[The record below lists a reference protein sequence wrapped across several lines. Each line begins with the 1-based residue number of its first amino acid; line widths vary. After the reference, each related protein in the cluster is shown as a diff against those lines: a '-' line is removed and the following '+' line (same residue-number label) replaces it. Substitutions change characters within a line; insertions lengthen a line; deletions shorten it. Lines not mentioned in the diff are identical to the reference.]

1 MSTLSYAF
9 AKVTTGFRLAD
20 IALKG
25 IEMCFHRISRIL
37 LTRPSA
43 FIIPTVK
50 QQIALTLSKATVGS
64 LTIIENG
71 ESMVFGNPDDGG
83 PHICLT
89 VLSEQFWVRL
99 MLVQDL
105 GFAEAYMAGEIAV
118 DNLVNFIRFYIY
130 NRAALDTASSSP
142 LVSSLMY
149 LASTRFG
156 NSVLN
161 TASNISAHYDLG
173 NEMFEMF
180 LDSSM
185 TYSCAIWDGPG
196 DTLEAAQ
203 LRKLDMLIDK
213 AHLRPTD
220 YVLDLGCG
228 WGSLSMRAVQ
238 RTGCRV
244 LGITLSTEQKEVAE
258 QRIAKAGMSDRIKI
272 MLIDYRNLNP
282 AEHCFDRI
290 ISLEMVEHV
299 GYEYLPVYFEQC
311 HKLLHP
317 QHGVM
322 VLQAST
328 MNEERYSEY
337 RHTVDFINKHIFP
350 GGHCPS
356 VSALVAGATK
366 GSNGMLMLES
376 AANFPDH
383 YARTLRVWRE
393 RFLSGYDKV
402 LAMVAPKNPQ
412 LILQERELVCSADNS
427 ANNCD
432 TDRPRISSDSSA
444 TKCGSDTADS
454 ITDTLDKTGSV
465 GTRVTSYNDVFRR
478 KWEYYFAYCEGA
490 FATRTL
496 GCTQL
501 VFSRTYNECLSDA
514 SILV

>member
-1 MSTLSYAF
+1 
-9 AKVTTGFRLAD
+9 
-20 IALKG
+20 
-25 IEMCFHRISRIL
+25 
-37 LTRPSA
+37 
-43 FIIPTVK
+43 
-50 QQIALTLSKATVGS
+50 
-64 LTIIENG
+64 
-71 ESMVFGNPDDGG
+71 
-83 PHICLT
+83 
-89 VLSEQFWVRL
+89 
-99 MLVQDL
+99 LVD
-105 GFAEAYMAGEIAV
+105 FV
-118 DNLVNFIRFYIY
+118 RFYIY
-130 NRAALDTASSSP
+130 NRATLDAASSSP
-142 LVSSLMY
+142 VVGSLMY

-180 LDSSM
+180 LDSTM

-213 AHLRPTD
+213 AHVRATD

-228 WGSLSMRAVQ
+228 WGSLSMRLVE

-244 LGITLSTEQKEVAE
+244 LGITLSAEQKAIAE
-258 QRIAKAGMSDRIKI
+258 RRIAQAGMADRISVV
-272 MLIDYRNLNP
+272 LVDYRNLDP

-299 GYEYLPVYFEQC
+299 GFEYLPVYFAQC
-311 HKLLHP
+311 HRLLHP

-328 MNEERYSEY
+328 MNEERYAEY
-337 RHTVDFINKHIFP
+337 RHSVDFINKHIFP

-356 VSALVAGATK
+356 VLALVDAAVK
-366 GSNGMLMLES
+366 GSGGTLMLES

-393 RFLSGYDKV
+393 RFLGGYDKV
-402 LAMVAPKNPQ
+402 VRTAVPKNAQ
-412 LILQERELVCSADNS
+412 LILQERELALAGAQTEKHSREDKHGY
-427 ANNCD
+427 
-432 TDRPRISSDSSA
+432 DSSA
-444 TKCGSDTADS
+444 ACASSASSVTEFDDDGTDANTGAGS
-454 ITDTLDKTGSV
+454 LDKHSQQQDCGV
-465 GTRVTSYNDVFRR
+465 AGYNDVFRR

-496 GCTQL
+496 GCSQL
-501 VFSRTYNECLSDA
+501 
-514 SILV
+514 

>member
-1 MSTLSYAF
+1 MSTLSYAL
-9 AKVTTGFRLAD
+9 AKATTGFRVTDAFLNL
-20 IALKG
+20 IESGFRKVRHALLG
-25 IEMCFHRISRIL
+25 ETWSSL
-37 LTRPSA
+37 
-43 FIIPTVK
+43 IPTVRE
-50 QQIALTLSKATVGS
+50 QIFKTLSNATVGS
-64 LTIIENG
+64 MTIEEDGDVIT
-71 ESMVFGNPDDGG
+71 FGNPDDSG
-83 PHICLT
+83 PHVYLNI
-89 VLSEQFWVRL
+89 LSEQFWVRL

-105 GFAEAYMAGEIAV
+105 GFAEAYMAGEV
-118 DNLVNFIRFYIY
+118 SVNNLVDFVRFYIY
-130 NRAALDTASSSP
+130 NRASLDAASASP
-142 LVSSLMY
+142 VVSSLMY

-156 NSVLN
+156 NSILN

-180 LDSSM
+180 LDSTM
-185 TYSCAIWDGPG
+185 TYSCAIWNGPD

-213 AHLRPTD
+213 ACVKPTD

-228 WGSLSMRAVQ
+228 WGSLSMRAVE

-244 LGITLSTEQKEVAE
+244 LGITLSTEQKDIAE
-258 QRIAKAGMSDRIKI
+258 QRIAQAGMSDRIEI
-272 MLIDYRNLNP
+272 MLIDYRKLDP
-282 AEHCFDRI
+282 EMYCFDKI

-322 VLQAST
+322 VLQSST

-337 RHTVDFINKHIFP
+337 RHSVDFINKHIFP

-366 GSNGMLMLES
+366 GSRGMLMLES

-393 RFLSGYDKV
+393 RFLCGFDKV
-402 LAMVAPKNPQ
+402 LSTVAPKNAQ
-412 LILQERELVCSADNS
+412 LILQEQELA
-427 ANNCD
+427 
-432 TDRPRISSDSSA
+432 
-444 TKCGSDTADS
+444 GSGNAGN
-454 ITDTLDKTGSV
+454 DKLSEKHSTSEPETG
-465 GTRVTSYNDVFRR
+465 YNDVFRR

-496 GCTQL
+496 GCTQM
-501 VFSRTYNECLSDA
+501 VFTRTYNEDLSNSDLLA
-514 SILV
+514 

>member
-1 MSTLSYAF
+1 S
-9 AKVTTGFRLAD
+9 
-20 IALKG
+20 
-25 IEMCFHRISRIL
+25 
-37 LTRPSA
+37 
-43 FIIPTVK
+43 
-50 QQIALTLSKATVGS
+50 ATVGS
-64 LTIIENG
+64 LTIVENG
-71 ESMVFGNPDDGG
+71 ESLVFGNPSDGG
-83 PHICLT
+83 PHVVLT

-105 GFAEAYMAGEIAV
+105 GFAEAFMAGEISV
-118 DNLVNFIRFYIY
+118 SNLVDFIRFYIY
-130 NRAALDTASSSP
+130 NRATLDAASSSP
-142 LVSSLMY
+142 VVSSLMY

-180 LDSSM
+180 LDSTM

-228 WGSLSMRAVQ
+228 WGSLAMRAVE

-258 QRIAKAGMSDRIKI
+258 RRIAQAGMSDNIEI
-272 MLIDYRNLNP
+272 MLIDYRKLDP
-282 AEHCFDRI
+282 AMYCFDRI

-311 HKLLHP
+311 HQLLHP

-328 MNEERYSEY
+328 MNEERYAEY
-337 RHTVDFINKHIFP
+337 RHSVDFINKHIFP

-356 VSALVAGATK
+356 VSALVAAATK
-366 GSNGMLMLES
+366 GSRGQLMLES

-393 RFLSGYDKV
+393 RFLSGYDK
-402 LAMVAPKNPQ
+402 
-412 LILQERELVCSADNS
+412 
-427 ANNCD
+427 
-432 TDRPRISSDSSA
+432 
-444 TKCGSDTADS
+444 
-454 ITDTLDKTGSV
+454 
-465 GTRVTSYNDVFRR
+465 
-478 KWEYYFAYCEGA
+478 
-490 FATRTL
+490 
-496 GCTQL
+496 
-501 VFSRTYNECLSDA
+501 
-514 SILV
+514 